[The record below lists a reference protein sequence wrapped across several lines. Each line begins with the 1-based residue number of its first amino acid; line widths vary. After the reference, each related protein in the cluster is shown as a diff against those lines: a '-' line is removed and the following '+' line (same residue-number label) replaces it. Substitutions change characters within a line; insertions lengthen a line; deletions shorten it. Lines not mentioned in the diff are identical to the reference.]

1 MAAAF
6 ALLVISVPV
15 HASKTDD
22 RIESSAKKSYVFKT
36 YLKNDD
42 IKIQSKDGAVT
53 LTGTVSEESH
63 KIIGPGDRSG
73 LARGQE
79 RGQQAGS
86 QRCTPRRELGCV
98 AHDESE
104 NHAPVSSKRERQ

>member
-1 MAAAF
+1 MKVIYSVALMVAAV

-15 HASKTDD
+15 YASKTDD

-53 LTGTVSEESH
+53 LTGNVSEESH
-63 KIIGPGDRSG
+63 LSLIHI
-73 LARGQE
+73 
-79 RGQQAGS
+79 
-86 QRCTPRRELGCV
+86 
-98 AHDESE
+98 
-104 NHAPVSSKRERQ
+104 